1 MVDRDVLARIMRAV
15 EEVERRKGLSVPPSL
30 NSVYASEGGGWPGV
44 TTDDGELVRMPSRL
58 DLDYGTKMPPM
69 MLPSDFERVMAP
81 IYPGFRPVHGAGDS
95 GGNERSDEAP
105 KPSSAV
111 SAGPA
116 APSAS
121 TDTAAGA
128 SGSSVLSAL
137 SGTSSSAVPDLAGS
151 KSGDPSDEERDI
163 WKDLE
168 SAGFKEQAERE
179 LAGVT
184 DPEAR
189 REILEAWNDVLDDP
203 ASIEAIATQLDRLK
217 KTVVDGII
225 TPMSDQV
232 ARLVRAL
239 ASRMSGSSSTSGTGT
254 GETTV
259 STTEETLSTEE
270 AERLLKDYAIN
281 TYIDD
286 NLGSGMGEHERVE
299 LWGELLEL
307 AKNAGSFAGGQEAM
321 AVAMRKMIMK
331 GSDVVDDI
339 MNSNDRLDSLSHSF
353 GPHVDNDVRSV
364 AITSALDKIRRTDG
378 QTHAEFA
385 KDVEV
390 MLRQL
395 HDARVFEYSGLKEP
409 ADSALRKAMYVF
421 NNPNSKGNPD
431 KIAKLGRFL
440 NDLHEKAVMMRRGA
454 AVDNGVVAD
463 SVTRALKDL
472 KKTDDISRTDYARQV
487 KDALDALTANNVM
500 GGEIADMANRVSEAA
515 TLVIGN
521 PRARETN
528 NRVNAIVNGVS
539 SMLTMADDFRTS
551 GYKNAL
557 EAVWGLD

>member
-44 TTDDGELVRMPSRL
+44 TTEDGELVRMPSRL

-105 KPSSAV
+105 KASAAV
-111 SAGPA
+111 SAGHA
-116 APSAS
+116 AP
-121 TDTAAGA
+121 

-137 SGTSSSAVPDLAGS
+137 SGTSSSALGAMPDLAGS

-189 REILEAWNDVLDDP
+189 REILEAWKDVLDDP

-270 AERLLKDYAIN
+270 AKRLLNDYAIN

-286 NLGSGMGEHERVE
+286 NLESGMGEQERVE

-339 MNSNDRLDSLSHSF
+339 MKSNDRLDSLSHSF

-364 AITSALDKIRRTDG
+364 AITSALDKIQRTDG

-409 ADSALRKAMYVF
+409 ADSALKKAMYVV
-421 NNPNSKGNPD
+421 NNPDSRDNPD

-440 NDLHEKAVMMRRGA
+440 DDLHKKAVMMRRGA
-454 AVDNGVVAD
+454 AVDNAAVAD

-472 KKTDDISRTDYARQV
+472 KKTDDISRTEYARQV

-500 GGEIADMANRVSEAA
+500 GGKIADMANRVYEAA
-515 TLVIGN
+515 TLVIDT

-539 SMLTMADDFRTS
+539 NMLTMADDFRTS